1 MRRCECSAYDRSECV
16 CGAWDEAYQE
26 ELQQARREGWEQ
38 CKYQALTAMRDIDQ
52 STKDYEETF
61 EKSYDAIAS
70 MTYKEAQDETSAS

>member
-1 MRRCECSAYDRSECV
+1 MGIKNTKTYKRGFKD
-16 CGAWDEAYQE
+16 
-26 ELQQARREGWEQ
+26 GWEQ

-70 MTYKEAQDETSAS
+70 MEYKEVQDETSIS

>member
-1 MRRCECSAYDRSECV
+1 MVSIFDRAERV
-16 CGAWDEAYQE
+16 IAQFHAENPDLQQQ
-26 ELQQARREGWEQ
+26 LQQAHKDGWEE

-70 MTYKEAQDETSAS
+70 MEYKEAKE